1 MANTSATGGYLTP
14 NPTPVVTEDQ
24 ALRQLIHG
32 VIQGVTGLAAD
43 RVRQAWQPTPAPVL
57 PLETNWGAFAI
68 MVQRGDFDPYTI
80 ENDIGTFESMTR
92 NEEVEILCTFYGPN
106 CQANA
111 SYLRDGMAISQNNDV
126 LFSVGAAVVGFGDI
140 IHAPELVNDRFVD
153 RADITMTLRRQIVRS
168 YPILSF
174 LAAQGTIYSETLSE
188 PWVVDPQGVIP

>member
-43 RVRQAWQPTPAPVL
+43 RVRQAWQSTPAPVL

>member
-1 MANTSATGGYLTP
+1 
-14 NPTPVVTEDQ
+14 
-24 ALRQLIHG
+24 
-32 VIQGVTGLAAD
+32 
-43 RVRQAWQPTPAPVL
+43 
-57 PLETNWGAFAI
+57 
-68 MVQRGDFDPYTI
+68 
-80 ENDIGTFESMTR
+80 
-92 NEEVEILCTFYGPN
+92 
-106 CQANA
+106 
-111 SYLRDGMAISQNNDV
+111 V